1 MRVRLSYTV
10 DEEDVLVE
18 TAKIINLSASDIQQA
33 ITLFNEVQTILKGE
47 DDEVVHVP
55 KALDMIGEIRTAFLN
70 VDTRLA
76 EVTEIIK
83 GFDDYH
89 RQIKKSGSQH
99 SPLPDT
105 SEGIKVARQETNDS
119 T

>member
-10 DEEDVLVE
+10 EEEDVLAE
-18 TAKIINLSASDIQQA
+18 SAKIINLSATDITQA

-55 KALDMIGEIRTAFLN
+55 KALEMIEEMRTAFLN

-76 EVTEIIK
+76 EVTEIIR

-89 RQIKKSGSQH
+89 RQIKKQEA
-99 SPLPDT
+99 SPPPLTDT
-105 SEGIKVARQETNDS
+105 SEGIKVTPETTDS

>member
-10 DEEDVLVE
+10 DEEDVLPE

-33 ITLFNEVQTILKGE
+33 ITLFNEVQTVLNGE
-47 DDEVVHVP
+47 DQEEIHVP
-55 KALDMIGEIRTAFLN
+55 KALDMIEEMRTAFLN

-76 EVTEIIK
+76 EVTEIIR

-89 RQIKKSGSQH
+89 RQIKKQEA
-99 SPLPDT
+99 SPPPLADT
-105 SEGIKVARQETNDS
+105 SEGIKVTPETTDS
-119 T
+119 K